1 MAARKEK
8 LPVKRGENGLER
20 DEKGRFVAGNAGG
33 GRKAIPD
40 EVKEMLVAAT
50 PSAVQL
56 LVDMMTDFSAP
67 KDLRVRC
74 AEIILNRVYG
84 RPTQP
89 ICGELSGG
97 IVIALDDKLQTW
109 AE

>member
-1 MAARKEK
+1 MAAKKEK
-8 LPVKRGENGLER
+8 LPVKRAENGR
-20 DEKGRFVAGNAGG
+20 DEKGRFVVGNAGG
-33 GRKAIPD
+33 GRKPVPD

-56 LVDMMTDFSAP
+56 LVDMMMDYGAP

-74 AEIILNRVYG
+74 AEVILNRVYG

-89 ICGELSGG
+89 ICGDLSGG
-97 IVIALDDKLQTW
+97 IVIALDDKLQAW